1 MGMLIDGRWDPDAK
15 GTTASDGSFVR
26 VESPYRNFVSS
37 PGTGTYPAEKNRYNL
52 VVSFAC
58 PWAHRTL
65 IYRAILNL
73 EEYIDVSVV
82 NPISYPNG
90 WTFDRFEDVVN
101 KTGLDIRFL
110 RDLYL
115 TIDKNFTGK
124 VTVPTLWDKK
134 TEPS

>member
-1 MGMLIDGRWDPDAK
+1 MLTPIFFLWSLYLCRNERKIMGMLIDGRWDPDAK

-65 IYRAILNL
+65 IYRA
-73 EEYIDVSVV
+73 
-82 NPISYPNG
+82 
-90 WTFDRFEDVVN
+90 
-101 KTGLDIRFL
+101 
-110 RDLYL
+110 
-115 TIDKNFTGK
+115 
-124 VTVPTLWDKK
+124 
-134 TEPS
+134 